1 MVLANFYSLVSAIAK
16 VPDPLSER
24 SVTWVTWVELDT
36 RDNLA
41 DWRPSRDC
49 LADASIS
56 GSCLNKVVSKS
67 VNNKHCLLV
76 FRRIAAGPIGSSD

>member
-1 MVLANFYSLVSAIAK
+1 MVVANFYSLVSATAK

-56 GSCLNKVVSKS
+56 GSCLNKVVSMS
-67 VNNKHCLLV
+67 AQEAWSLAVY
-76 FRRIAAGPIGSSD
+76 GSCWPTWI